1 MKLLEGKTALITG
14 ATRGIGKAIALK
26 FAQEGANIAFTGR
39 GANEEMKTAL
49 EATRQ
54 EIEALGVKCCA
65 YAVDAS
71 DFALAEET
79 AKNVKEDFGTID
91 ILVNNA
97 GIYVANNFL
106 KSDSSAWKRTV
117 DVNLFGTMYPT
128 HAVLPN
134 MIERG
139 YGRIINIGS
148 VAGVYG
154 IDYFVDY
161 SATKGAIIAFT
172 KALSK
177 VVANK
182 GITVNCISPG
192 SINVHGG
199 NDAMSEFSF
208 IGRDGTPE
216 ELANA
221 VMFAA
226 SDEASY
232 MTGQNILIDGGRKKM

>member
-1 MKLLEGKTALITG
+1 MNFTGKTAFVTG
-14 ATRGIGKAIALK
+14 AAKGIGKAIAVG
-26 FAQEGANIAFTGR
+26 FAQR
-39 GANEEMKTAL
+39 GANVIVSDILKKELLQTATEL
-49 EATRQ
+49 ERN
-54 EIEALGVKCCA
+54 GVRVKGI
-65 YAVDAS
+65 VLDVT
-71 DFALAEET
+71 DET
-79 AKNVKEDFGTID
+79 AVRGAIEESIRDFGQID

>member
-1 MKLLEGKTALITG
+1 MNFTGKTAFVTG
-14 ATRGIGKAIALK
+14 AAKGIGKAIAVG
-26 FAQEGANIAFTGR
+26 FAQR
-39 GANEEMKTAL
+39 GANVIVSDILKKELLQTAKEL
-49 EATRQ
+49 ERN
-54 EIEALGVKCCA
+54 GVRVKCI
-65 YAVDAS
+65 VLDVT
-71 DFALAEET
+71 DET
-79 AKNVKEDFGTID
+79 AVRGAIEESIRDFGHID